1 MENTPTLSNTIYQ
14 LQSVLRRIKCHSLK
28 SNDQYE
34 LGKLGRMALKIV
46 SQINLESI
54 NAQDYVLLR
63 CKIFKRK
70 VANTLGQEVKTYEE
84 NRNKSHISSAK
95 KYLHKDIDEFVILAK
110 DLKMANFQP

>member
-14 LQSVLRRIKCHSLK
+14 LESVLRRINYHSLK

-34 LGKLGRMALKIV
+34 LGRLGQKALKIV

-95 KYLHKDIDEFVILAK
+95 KYLCEDIDEFVISVK
-110 DLKMANFQP
+110 GLKTANFQA